1 MIGARAR
8 KLVTPVGSINQ
19 PESYSS
25 SLWTRAGRLREN
37 YATTFPYTR
46 PRAYIFQRWNDG
58 NCNLVSAITF
68 STTTITKV
76 LIEARIGLDWRWRNS
91 RFVRHSIP
99 WDRTCKRDRGIVRV
113 QNLDPRIDTHIRV
126 CVQDLESLVRG
137 KLAQSRFYIL
147 LIKSSFSSSTSSI
160 VYTCVAIA
168 SVVGQLTKVSEEFRN
183 FQLGNRFVLL
193 EAEDPRYR

>member
-46 PRAYIFQRWNDG
+46 PRAYIFQRFVG
-58 NCNLVSAITF
+58 TMETATSFRLTAITIANNPRKISTPF
-68 STTTITKV
+68 SITTITKV

-147 LIKSSFSSSTSSI
+147 LIKSSFSSSTAYSI
-160 VYTCVAIA
+160 YVRSDRIG
-168 SVVGQLTKVSEEFRN
+168 SRPINKSLGRVSKFSIR
-183 FQLGNRFVLL
+183 
-193 EAEDPRYR
+193 